1 MQLLVR
7 RMFFV
12 LNLVLCAWLLR
23 NAVGLLMDGSWLPG
37 MAVLGASLFLATAP
51 LSRRVFPCQMGMLVY
66 LVGAIA
72 SIVELAWPSLE
83 GGGGPSRWQLA
94 AASAACLLLS
104 GYMLV
109 LAREKA
115 NQRAIDQLLRLFL
128 ETVDAGHAAATSED
142 TELASYQLY
151 EVFDTGVISFFHDAA
166 LARLQE
172 AGVLDVRVIDAARD
186 VRAAW
191 LGVQR
196 RLDVH
201 DPEALR
207 ASEEWRWIASRCK
220 EMSEL
225 TARIR
230 R

>member
-7 RMFFV
+7 RIFFV

-23 NAVGLLMDGSWLPG
+23 NAVGLLMGGSWVPG
-37 MAVLGASLFLATAP
+37 MTVLGVSLFLATTP
-51 LSRRVFPCQMGMLVY
+51 LSRRVFPCQMGMLLY

-72 SIVELAWPSLE
+72 SIVDLTWPSPE

-115 NQRAIDQLLRLFL
+115 KQHAIDQLLRLFL

-151 EVFDTGVISFFHDAA
+151 ETFDTGVISFFHDAV
-166 LARLQE
+166 LARLQG

-191 LGVQR
+191 LGVQG

-201 DPEALR
+201 DPALR
-207 ASEEWRWIASRCK
+207 ASEEWTWIASRCK

-225 TARIR
+225 TTPIR